1 MASLTQHL
9 IAVNSADRNG
19 AAYPNPGQYQIELP
33 QRYKNIW
40 SAQLLDIALPE
51 PTDPALNP
59 VFLCI
64 DKISTIDSTTP
75 GAGVNFA
82 LAKLPLSVSVGNV
95 YYLDALTSSF
105 MAIPLQ
111 NPVATLDKFNVSFR
125 YSNGNVATLSNN
137 HSYQIMLNCGDYI
150 ANGGG
155 STIGRTQRMM
165 GGTR

>member
-1 MASLTQHL
+1 MASLTQHI

-19 AAYPNPGQYQIELP
+19 AAYPNPGQYQIDLP
-33 QRYKNIW
+33 QRYRNIW
-40 SAQLLDIALPE
+40 SAQLLDIAFPE
-51 PTDPALNP
+51 PADPALKS

-82 LAKLPLSVSVGNV
+82 LAKIPLSVSVGNV
-95 YYLDALTSSF
+95 YYIDSLTSSF
-105 MAIPLQ
+105 MTIPLQ

-137 HSYQIMLNCGDYI
+137 HSYQIMLNCGDYRKD
-150 ANGGG
+150 GGG
-155 STIGRTQRMM
+155 STITGTHRVL